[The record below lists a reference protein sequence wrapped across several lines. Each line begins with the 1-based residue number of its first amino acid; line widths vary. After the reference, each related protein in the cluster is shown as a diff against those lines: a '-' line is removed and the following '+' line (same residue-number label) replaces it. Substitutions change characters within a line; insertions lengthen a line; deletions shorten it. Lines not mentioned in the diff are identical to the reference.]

1 MQIPDLQIQRDS
13 RKIYHCGF
21 LQIPLMEKHGN
32 FSCREGWGR
41 KTQVR
46 QFFLKVPEVTV
57 SNHVLLLPLPI
68 ISPET
73 FHKMVNS

>member
-1 MQIPDLQIQRDS
+1 
-13 RKIYHCGF
+13 
-21 LQIPLMEKHGN
+21 MEISHVEKAGDVRH
-32 FSCREGWGR
+32 
-41 KTQVR
+41 TQVR

-73 FHKMVNS
+73 FHKMVN